1 MKEGLPVQFYSF
13 PEREA
18 RVFFFLKK
26 VMKYILN
33 YTLGE
38 SLEYTEENLA
48 ELKAFGYNYEIVE
61 ITPNGAELLNKT
73 ELN

>member
-1 MKEGLPVQFYSF
+1 MKEGLPVHFSPF
-13 PEREA
+13 WNGKPA
-18 RVFFFLKK
+18 FFEK

-61 ITPNGAELLNKT
+61 ITPKGAELFNRT

>member
-1 MKEGLPVQFYSF
+1 MKEGFPVQFFSF
-13 PEREA
+13 LERET
-18 RVFFFLKK
+18 RVFRK

-61 ITPNGAELLNKT
+61 ITPMGAELLNKT

>member
-1 MKEGLPVQFYSF
+1 MKEGLPVQLYSF

-18 RVFFFLKK
+18 RVFEKL
-26 VMKYILN
+26 MKYILN

-48 ELKAFGYNYEIVE
+48 ELKAFGYKYEIVE
-61 ITPNGAELLNKT
+61 ITSKGAELLNKT

>member
-1 MKEGLPVQFYSF
+1 
-13 PEREA
+13 
-18 RVFFFLKK
+18 
-26 VMKYILN
+26 MKYILN

-38 SLEYTEENLA
+38 SLEYTEENLV

-61 ITPNGAELLNKT
+61 ITPKGVELFNRT